1 MQPKIHSAPTIVH
14 PESDGK
20 LIAESDRHRK
30 LMIKFIQMLEHYFRN
45 MKDVYVSGNL
55 LIYYEERHPRKCVAP
70 DMFVIFGVA
79 EKPRRTYLTWE
90 EGRTPD
96 FVLAVAN
103 PSTHQHDTGCKKTLY
118 ASVLRV
124 KEYCIYDP
132 YGEVHMSFI
141 GYRLVDGTYQ
151 EIEFVD
157 ERLPSH
163 VLGLELGERGG
174 GLGLYNPDTGQ
185 WLQPPEERAEQ
196 ESLARQRAEAQAENA
211 EERAENAEAE
221 LAL

>member
-1 MQPKIHSAPTIVH
+1 
-14 PESDGK
+14 
-20 LIAESDRHRK
+20 
-30 LMIKFIQMLEHYFRN
+30 
-45 MKDVYVSGNL
+45 
-55 LIYYEERHPRKCVAP
+55 
-70 DMFVIFGVA
+70 
-79 EKPRRTYLTWE
+79 
-90 EGRTPD
+90 
-96 FVLAVAN
+96 
-103 PSTHQHDTGCKKTLY
+103 
-118 ASVLRV
+118 V
-124 KEYCIYDP
+124 KEYCIDDP